1 MHLSAFFILFKGSG
15 KSHSSR
21 SEPPVSLCV
30 WLSCWYNPL
39 TFLSH
44 SLLLQITVTVNHHSC
59 FLFLELCCMALFWRV
74 FYNYNT
80 DPHFF
85 LMLWS
90 FITNLFFEHLCL
102 CVFKMWANGESVY
115 WISVFQLFSSWITM
129 IWCSAVHTACSS
141 ASLMNQR

>member
-1 MHLSAFFILFKGSG
+1 MHFSAFFILFKGSG
-15 KSHSSR
+15 KSDSSR
-21 SEPPVSLCV
+21 SELPVSLCV

-74 FYNYNT
+74 LYNYST

-85 LMLWS
+85 LILWS
-90 FITNLFFEHLCL
+90 FITNLIFDHLCL
-102 CVFKMWANGESVY
+102 CVFKLPMENQCIEL
-115 WISVFQLFSSWITM
+115 VFKLFSSWITM
-129 IWCSAVHTACSS
+129 IWCSAVHTTCSS
-141 ASLMNQR
+141 TSLLNQR